1 MMKKLA
7 VFAIAILVVF
17 GVYVTVTTKSANTTN
32 NVPGNG
38 EAAGTINPVPASAS
52 ASTSIVGTLDN
63 ALKSGGNFAC
73 SFDSQSINTTGKIF
87 VSSNKFRAD
96 WQSTTDTHMIY
107 DGSWYYVWG
116 GKSISLKLKPDKK
129 TFAEAVKSTV
139 DTETTSSLSCMPWVF
154 EKEVFELPAGKN
166 FFDASD
172 PQQNPASPAAI

>member
-1 MMKKLA
+1 MKKLA
-7 VFAIAILVVF
+7 LLAIAGLVVF
-17 GVYVTVTTKSANTTN
+17 GVYVTATTKPANRTQDIPGKEKAADTTN
-32 NVPGNG
+32 L
-38 EAAGTINPVPASAS
+38 NPAPASAS
-52 ASTSIVGTLDN
+52 NSIIGTLDD
-63 ALKSGGNFAC
+63 ALKSGGDFAC
-73 SFDSQSINTTGKIF
+73 SFDSKSINTTGKIF

-129 TFAEAVKSTV
+129 TFAEAVRSTV

-154 EKEVFELPAGKN
+154 EKEMFELPAGKN